1 MKGFFI
7 VSGTIFSLSTQL
19 KAGKNVLLFAANKSF
34 QRKNIIAIF
43 TNQIQFSEVRS
54 VYITRLSKF
63 LPNEPVANDEMEQ
76 ALGMVGDKPSK
87 ARAIVLRNNG
97 IKRRFYALKNGKRT
111 HSNAELA
118 SIAIKELFDEK
129 LPISKLQVLTAGT
142 TSPEQIL
149 PSHAATIHGQLGINH
164 RLEIISPSGAC
175 CSSMQGLKYAYM
187 AIRSEEA
194 DVAVSVGSERF
205 SSWLTSDRFQPEVEN
220 LLLLED
226 NPYIAFE
233 KDFLRWM
240 LSDGAGAALLQPTPN
255 EEGLSLKIEWL
266 ETTSFANEL
275 ETCMYAGAVKNEDGS
290 LKGWNDMEVSEWTKN
305 SVFALKQDTRLLG
318 ENIVPK
324 GGVYLKELMEKHNLT
339 VDMVDYY
346 LPHMSSEFFKKQIQE
361 HHRRIGMD
369 VPEEKWFYN
378 LPQVGNV
385 GSASPFLMLEE
396 IFHSGRL
403 KKGDRILVMAPESAR
418 FSYAYLYLTVV

>member
-1 MKGFFI
+1 
-7 VSGTIFSLSTQL
+7 LNL

-76 ALGMVGDKPSK
+76 VLGMVGDKPSK
-87 ARAIVLRNNG
+87 ARSIVLRNNG

-149 PSHAATIHGQLGINH
+149 PSHAATIHGQLGITH

-187 AIRSEEA
+187 AIRSGEA

-205 SSWLTSDRFQPEVEN
+205 SSWLTSDRFEPEVEN
-220 LLLLED
+220 LKLLEE
-226 NPYIAFE
+226 NPFIAFE

-290 LKGWNDMEVSEWTKN
+290 LKGWNDMEVSDWTKN

-324 GGVYLKELMEKHNLT
+324 GGVYLAELMEKHGLT

-346 LPHMSSEFFKKQIQE
+346 LPHMSSEFFKKQIFE
-361 HHRRIGMD
+361 HHKNIGMD
-369 VPEEKWFYN
+369 IPYEKWFYN

-396 IFHSGRL
+396 LFHNGQL
-403 KKGDRILVMAPESAR
+403 KKGDRLLVMAPESAR
-418 FSYAYLYLTVV
+418 FSYAYMYLTVV